1 MDADTLRLILFI
13 LGCFVILGIYLWDRY
28 KKTEGG
34 KLKIRLDKKRTPW
47 NREEPDLSSNELNR
61 AMDEE
66 MGELDDV
73 LLNPPDLP
81 EDRPRGKVRSVD
93 RLDRSGMPEER
104 QPQYQPQPAPRPR
117 SRAASGQAR
126 TPELILQLFV
136 RAREGAFKG
145 EAIFR
150 AARQAGLR
158 HGEREI
164 FHFQDGGPANGDP
177 LFSVASMVKPGS
189 IPVKGMGEF
198 QTPGLALFTVL
209 PAPKDGM
216 KVFQD
221 MLDVVAILA
230 ETLDG
235 EVLDEGHNPLSP
247 KKIEAIRKQIIDH
260 RERVQA
266 ITGAV

>member
-28 KKTEGG
+28 KKMEGG
-34 KLKIRLDKKRTPW
+34 KLRIRLDKKRTPW
-47 NREEPDLSSNELNR
+47 NREEPDLSSNELHR

-66 MGELDDV
+66 EDELDDV

-81 EDRPRGKVRSVD
+81 EDRPRGKVRSID
-93 RLDRSGMPEER
+93 RLDRPE
-104 QPQYQPQPAPRPR
+104 PPSMSKGPNKAAARPR
-117 SRAASGQAR
+117 K
-126 TPELILQLFV
+126 PELILQLFV
-136 RAREGAFKG
+136 RARGDAFQG

-164 FHFQDGGPANGDP
+164 FHFQDGGMTGGDP

-198 QTPGLALFTVL
+198 ETPGLALFTVL
-209 PAPKDGM
+209 PGPRDGM
-216 KVFQD
+216 KIFQQ
-221 MLDVVAILA
+221 MLDVVASLA
-230 ETLDG
+230 EDLDG

-260 RERVQA
+260 REKVQA
-266 ITGAV
+266 TTGAV